1 MRKLCPH
8 EDIDTLADA
17 LAVAFGHLINTGA
30 LEVSDEAYAM
40 IAERS
45 AQYDEDEYASLIETA
60 TRVMARARVAH

>member
-17 LAVAFGHLINTGA
+17 LAVAFGHLINTGVMS
-30 LEVSDEAYAM
+30 VSDEAYAM